1 MEELSPEQNYR
12 FTLIEAVNQLI
23 KSRNEFDVR
32 IVNLA
37 MSGEFAEIDALFEV
51 GDVIPADMGYFEHC
65 KDINV
70 QELLKLYNQTNDLIH
85 TLVNVNNIKEEELD
99 LEVEE

>member
-12 FTLIEAVNQLI
+12 FALIESINQLI
-23 KSRNEFDVR
+23 KSRNEFELR

-51 GDVIPADMGYFEHC
+51 GDVIPADIDYFEHC
-65 KDINV
+65 KDINI
-70 QELLKLYNQTNDLIH
+70 QSLLKLYHQTNDLIH
-85 TLVNVNNIKEEELD
+85 TLVNVNNIMEAELD
-99 LEVEE
+99 VEVEE